1 MKTIMFFLFL
11 VVLTAFSCSDDNEVK
26 RKGDAD
32 VTHEGVKW
40 NITSIETYALS
51 DVSTTGVI
59 SKTGNLTNAGS
70 FYFVDG
76 GTKGSFEMMVE
87 GYNKEDVF
95 NYTNDAGSIN
105 IINVEQNVGASTN
118 LNILVISGDKLSDT
132 EMTLDAV
139 SIVKQSTAGIFSL
152 TAAKITLVKSN

>member
-1 MKTIMFFLFL
+1 MKTKMFFLFL
-11 VVLTAFSCSDDNEVK
+11 IVLTAFSCSDDNEVK

-32 VTHEGVKW
+32 VTHVGVKW

-51 DVSTTGVI
+51 DISTTGVI
-59 SKTGNLTNAGS
+59 SKAGNLSNAGS
-70 FYFVDG
+70 FYFADG
-76 GTKGSFEMMVE
+76 GKGSFEMMVE

-105 IINVEQNVGASTN
+105 IINVEQNVGTSTN
-118 LNILVISGDKLSDT
+118 QNILVISGDKLSDI

>member
-1 MKTIMFFLFL
+1 M
-11 VVLTAFSCSDDNEVK
+11 N
-26 RKGDAD
+26 
-32 VTHEGVKW
+32 
-40 NITSIETYALS
+40 
-51 DVSTTGVI
+51 
-59 SKTGNLTNAGS
+59 
-70 FYFVDG
+70 
-76 GTKGSFEMMVE
+76 VE

-105 IINVEQNVGASTN
+105 IVHVEQNIGVNTN
-118 LNILVISGDKLSDT
+118 QNILVISGDKLSET